1 LSKSFDR
8 SYPML
13 RGLDHSGI
21 AVAFAAVAIP
31 QPADGDREREDVGY
45 FGIPAR
51 RTEW

>member
-1 LSKSFDR
+1 
-8 SYPML
+8 ML
-13 RGLDHSGI
+13 RSPNRARPGRLDHSGI
-21 AVAFAAVAIP
+21 AVAFAALAIP